1 MLLKNRQ
8 LKLQTDRGKKLQV
21 KASSRYIILVA
32 CRTFLN
38 MQNIPC
44 TFRKAGSLD
53 SIERGFRVISSHT
66 TTVLLYSSV
75 AGTCKKNVLPL
86 PVALISG
93 VSNSVNSDPLSL
105 QSIVPVVALQLKV
118 AVDPS
123 VALTDVG
130 VLTKARN
137 KQTNPV

>member
-1 MLLKNRQ
+1 
-8 LKLQTDRGKKLQV
+8 
-21 KASSRYIILVA
+21 
-32 CRTFLN
+32 

-75 AGTCKKNVLPL
+75 AGTCKENVFPL
-86 PVALISG
+86 LVALIS
-93 VSNSVNSDPLSL
+93 VRFSSVNSDPLSL
-105 QSIVPVVALQLKV
+105 QSIVPVVALQVKV

-137 KQTNPV
+137 KQTNPL